1 MSAETVQKWTHQLE
15 MLFSLHSYA
24 AFQEQPGI
32 SPQKFKNSKN
42 AQKHVIF
49 EIVASKI
56 VQVSALSLFLQKLNL
71 SYFTL

>member
-1 MSAETVQKWTHQLE
+1 MY
-15 MLFSLHSYA
+15 YA